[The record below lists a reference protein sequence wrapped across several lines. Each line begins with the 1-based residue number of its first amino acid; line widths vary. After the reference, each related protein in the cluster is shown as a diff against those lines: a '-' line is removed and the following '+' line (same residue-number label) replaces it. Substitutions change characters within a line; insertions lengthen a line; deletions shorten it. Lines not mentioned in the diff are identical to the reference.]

1 MAEVGVVEVGKLRLP
16 ITVVVTAM
24 LAAAAVADVEG
35 IAIDGD
41 DIVAVVDIVVDEAS
55 K

>member
-1 MAEVGVVEVGKLRLP
+1 MAEAGVVDVGKLRLP

-24 LAAAAVADVEG
+24 LAAVAMADVEG
-35 IAIDGD
+35 IVGGID
-41 DIVAVVDIVVDEAS
+41 DIVVVDIVVVVAS